1 EAGGVWGGDCW
12 WGGGVVRGGGGVGVW
27 GCTAVGAP
35 CPAGVPL
42 AGESSRVGGRGG
54 GAPGGVPLAGRSL
67 GLGGCGGPC
76 PAGAP
81 LAGKSWGAASVASAR
96 GAWGGQRAWATLRQR
111 RTGGTSP
118 CAGTACLGLRMPQPA
133 LASACGCLWL
143 RLLLPA
149 CVGLRR
155 TAASPRRCNCVRLRR
170 TWGCRAR
177 Q

>member
-1 EAGGVWGGDCW
+1 GGGGAGGGGA
-12 WGGGVVRGGGGVGVW
+12 GRGGGGRG
-27 GCTAVGAP
+27 
-35 CPAGVPL
+35 
-42 AGESSRVGGRGG
+42 RRGG
-54 GAPGGVPLAGRSL
+54 PLAGRSL
-67 GLGGCGGPC
+67 GRGGCGGPC

-143 RLLLPA
+143 RLPA
-149 CVGLRR
+149 WLGLGPALVG
-155 TAASPRRCNCVRLRR
+155 AIA
-170 TWGCRAR
+170 
-177 Q
+177 